1 MNINICRFGNNLEVQ
16 IDVSSFEAEP
26 APRGSVQPDR
36 AAGQVLLQQIVD
48 LEETIFMKNV

>member
-36 AAGQVLLQQIVD
+36 AAGQVLLQQVVN
-48 LEETIFMKNV
+48 LVEKIFMKNI